1 MVKGVINLGATLTG
15 RRSLAISLVI
25 YHVGSMAYAGKIVMG
40 DILDVSV
47 TKDGA
52 EQDAKSRYARAQR
65 TTVTDV
71 VFAQIWMG
79 RKLVT
84 VNQTITANHVS
95 LNIWTCHHQLRCAM

>member
-1 MVKGVINLGATLTG
+1 MAKGVINLDATLTG
-15 RRSLAISLVI
+15 GSQSLVM
-25 YHVGSMAYAGKIVMG
+25 YHVGSMAYARKIVMG

-52 EQDAKSRYARAQR
+52 AQDAKSQYARAQR

-71 VFAQIWMG
+71 VYAQIWMG
-79 RKLVT
+79 RKLAT

-95 LNIWTCHHQLRCAM
+95 SNIWIYHHQLRCTM